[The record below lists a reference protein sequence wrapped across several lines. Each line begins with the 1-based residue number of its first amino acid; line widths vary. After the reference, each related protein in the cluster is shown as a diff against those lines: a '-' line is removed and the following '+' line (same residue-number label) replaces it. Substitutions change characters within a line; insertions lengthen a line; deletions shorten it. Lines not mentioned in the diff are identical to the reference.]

1 MHRLKRINKPTIRK
15 GGVQMKRRTFIKT
28 LGIGCLGCCCT
39 PLSTLAGN
47 VSPSKGALAGSRAF
61 LNPLGAV
68 RSGPRAVSS
77 PDGKTY
83 NAKELLKE
91 YDSKLGDKRALYA
104 TVFGED
110 EVDGILQEMRATY
123 EDLIP
128 DIPYIGERNYHL
140 QYLIPSSEELAE
152 YLVAK
157 NYSMT
162 TKSFG
167 TLRLEHA
174 EEQIMAMPETLRL
187 MIGRSTLT
195 PLALLKMRM
204 VAYRSQH
211 SSYPDE
217 SLCTY
222 IPGDG
227 VEFDWGADY
236 TRCTTDILYAKYDA
250 TDLMIDLTC
259 KYDFIP
265 GKAFN
270 IGYYR
275 TMILPEG
282 APMCDLRF
290 KWGKEVEMPE

>member
-1 MHRLKRINKPTIRK
+1 
-15 GGVQMKRRTFIKT
+15 MKRRTFIKT

-39 PLSTLAGN
+39 PLSVLAN
-47 VSPSKGALAGSRAF
+47 EAASKVAGAEKFAFPTRIGSF
-61 LNPLGAV
+61 
-68 RSGPRAVSS
+68 RSGPSTVSS
-77 PDGKTY
+77 LDGKTY
-83 NAKELLKE
+83 NSKELLKE
-91 YDSKLGDKRALYA
+91 YDSKLADKRALYA

-110 EVDGILQEMRATY
+110 EVDGILQEMRDTY

-157 NYSMT
+157 NYGMT
-162 TKSFG
+162 SKSFS
-167 TLRLEHA
+167 TLRLKHA
-174 EEQIMAMPETLRL
+174 EELIMSMPENLRL
-187 MIGRSTLT
+187 MIGRSTLR

-227 VEFDWGADY
+227 VEFDWGMDY
-236 TRCTTDILYAKYDA
+236 TRCTTDVLYAKYDA

-270 IGYYR
+270 MGYYR

-282 APMCDLRF
+282 APMCDLRWQ
-290 KWGKEVEMPE
+290 WGKEVEMPE